1 MSKNRILT
9 IEQIKESENQFICKN
24 SEEQL
29 LNIAGEKIA
38 IFLLNKFKIDQNNKS
53 SKFYR
58 YINEIPTLLLILI
71 IFIVIF
77 KPI

>member
-38 IFLLNKFKIDQNNKS
+38 IFLLNKFKKKN
-53 SKFYR
+53 FTFR
-58 YINEIPTLLLILI
+58 LWERE
-71 IFIVIF
+71 
-77 KPI
+77 

>member
-38 IFLLNKFKIDQNNKS
+38 IFLLNKFKKKLYFSFVVKGIMDKM
-53 SKFYR
+53 
-58 YINEIPTLLLILI
+58 E
-71 IFIVIF
+71 
-77 KPI
+77 